1 MNTAESNQDEAVI
14 SERDN
19 EVGYLRRADEK
30 GADAYQHFES
40 FHDKDGDAYGYEK
53 HEAYGKSNKG
63 ESLNDGKGNLER
75 ENVSSTLSSDLC
87 FNVYIHGWVNSP
99 FNKQ

>member
-1 MNTAESNQDEAVI
+1 MNTAESKHDEAEVA
-14 SERDN
+14 ERDN

-63 ESLNDGKGNLER
+63 ESLNDEKGNLQR
-75 ENVSSTLSSDLC
+75 RKC
-87 FNVYIHGWVNSP
+87 FFIIFYS
-99 FNKQ
+99 FFFFFLLLM

>member
-1 MNTAESNQDEAVI
+1 MNVAESNQDGAVI

-19 EVGYLRRADEK
+19 EVGYLRKEDEK

-63 ESLNDGKGNLER
+63 ESSNDEKGNLRR
-75 ENVSSTLSSDLC
+75 ENFFSFLFSCVFSLLYL
-87 FNVYIHGWVNSP
+87 NR
-99 FNKQ
+99 

>member
-1 MNTAESNQDEAVI
+1 MNIAASNQDEAVI

-19 EVGYLRRADEK
+19 EVGYLRKEDEK

-53 HEAYGKSNKG
+53 HEAFGKSNKG
-63 ESLNDGKGNLER
+63 ESLNDEKGNLDR
-75 ENVSSTLSSDLC
+75 ENVSVFLMFLA
-87 FNVYIHGWVNSP
+87 YRR
-99 FNKQ
+99 

>member
-1 MNTAESNQDEAVI
+1 MNVAESNQDDAVI

-19 EVGYLRRADEK
+19 EVGYLRKQDEK

-63 ESLNDGKGNLER
+63 ESLNDEKGNLER
-75 ENVSSTLSSDLC
+75 ENVSFFLM
-87 FNVYIHGWVNSP
+87 F
-99 FNKQ
+99 

>member
-1 MNTAESNQDEAVI
+1 MNIAESNQDDAVV

-19 EVGYLRRADEK
+19 EVGYLRKEAEK

-63 ESLNDGKGNLER
+63 ESLNDEKGNLER
-75 ENVSSTLSSDLC
+75 ENVSSFLM
-87 FNVYIHGWVNSP
+87 F
-99 FNKQ
+99 